1 MSPGSAS
8 KISAGNG
15 RRRPQHAVQGYAF
28 DDACR
33 CATFAV
39 LQDIIP
45 AIHGL
50 VAPSDNI
57 VISRLKFEGSFQ

>member
-1 MSPGSAS
+1 MSPRSAS

-15 RRRPQHAVQGYAF
+15 RRRPQHVVQGYAF
-28 DDACR
+28 DGACR
-33 CATFAV
+33 CVTFAV

-57 VISRLKFEGSFQ
+57 VISRLKFEGIQ